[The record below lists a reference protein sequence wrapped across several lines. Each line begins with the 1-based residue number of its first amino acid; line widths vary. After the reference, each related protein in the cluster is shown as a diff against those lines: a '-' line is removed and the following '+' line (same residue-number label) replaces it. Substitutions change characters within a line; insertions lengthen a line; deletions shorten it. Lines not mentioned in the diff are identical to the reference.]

1 MDKLNIFD
9 SFDEINQQWPGVV
22 VDINDPLKLGRIK
35 VNVPRFY
42 GTFDIEDIPW
52 ASPTYNTDG
61 GTFYLPDIGK
71 VIYLIFPAGD
81 IYHPEWTYA
90 EHFNINL
97 HKKLQTLSEE
107 AYQQFSV
114 IAFDAK
120 LQIYDEGTEEGFIL
134 DYVKSKLQINPD
146 GDIILQLR
154 DNAST
159 VKIGSHD
166 ANQSIILGDRFIS
179 WFDEFIKNM
188 IGSYGG
194 PFLGNLMAPV
204 VPNPAMLQICNKY
217 FAIRS
222 MPAAHFL
229 SDRIKVVDND
239 SVDPNDRQFDEI
251 PESDEYLY
259 NTTENT
265 TERTRIYQPTNLKT
279 STGSSVKL

>member
-1 MDKLNIFD
+1 MDNLNIFD

-22 VDINDPLKLGRIK
+22 VDTNDPLKLGRIK

-42 GTFDIEDIPW
+42 GTFDAEDIPW

-61 GTFYLPDIGK
+61 GAFYLPDIGK
-71 VIYLIFPAGD
+71 ITYLVFPSGD
-81 IYHPEWTYA
+81 IYHPEWTYT

-107 AYQQFSV
+107 AYQQFAV

-120 LQIYDEGTEEGFIL
+120 LQIYEESTEEGFGL

-188 IGSYGG
+188 VGSYGG

-217 FAIRS
+217 FTIRS

-279 STGSSVKL
+279 STGSSTKL